1 MKKNNRF
8 IRDRIYQIL
17 ISLVSLIGLVILIAV
32 FGYVIKNG
40 SHLLSWD
47 LLTGDYYSEV
57 YDAYYDGNPVTGSEF
72 VAPSNL
78 DNETYFSTR
87 WGIALKD
94 DLDVEGHHYILVV
107 YVDINSPLASLPD
120 KNEEG
125 NYVSVTSGQEL
136 GKIIFIDEGYNIM
149 NPTDGAENAIQMF
162 DENSDIYNIIL
173 TTSGKGIRGSL
184 ITTVYL
190 IVMTLII
197 ALPIGVLTAIY
208 LHEFASKTNKIVG
221 ILRRMIEMLT
231 GVPSIIYG
239 LLGAAVFIPF
249 VSSISNADGGSLI
262 SGALTLAV
270 IILPVIISST
280 EETLKT
286 IPDEYR
292 QASLALGATK
302 SQTTFKVILK
312 SAIPGI
318 LSAIL
323 LSIGRII
330 GESAALIYAIGTAIK
345 DEIIITERSTSL
357 AVHIWSVMSG
367 ETPNFELASAISI
380 IILVVVLLMNLT
392 VKLAVKRISR

>member
-32 FGYVIKNG
+32 FGYVIKSG

-72 VAPSNL
+72 VAPRNL

-94 DLDVEGHHYILVV
+94 DLDAEGHHYILVV
-107 YVDINSPLASLPD
+107 YVDMSSPLASLPD
-120 KNEEG
+120 KNEDG

-162 DENSDIYNIIL
+162 DENTDIYNIIL

-190 IVMTLII
+190 IVMTLIV
-197 ALPIGVLTAIY
+197 ALPIGILTAIY

-221 ILRRMIEMLT
+221 VLRRMIEMLT

-367 ETPNFELASAISI
+367 EAPNFELASAISI